1 METSGRHRGSSPG
14 DDGRKAK
21 RGGCKLRVR
30 AHYKSGRQ
38 RTQPGNPETARRC
51 SRLHF
56 RLPVSRTVRRCGS
69 VLFSLIDVFLVVLG
83 LRCWCLAFSLWWLLL
98 SQNTGSRVVAH
109 RLSCFCVCVESLQ
122 TRGRNCVPCIASG
135 FLTTGPPGKSPFLL
149 FLNYAVCSTL

>member
-14 DDGRKAK
+14 DDGRKVK

-51 SRLHF
+51 SHLHF

-149 FLNYAVCSTL
+149 LDRKSVV